1 VNGPRFASAFAL
13 APVLLASAVL
23 ASPPSETAS
32 SFVAPADRQIL
43 TRTLRKSLPG
53 GAKIVAR
60 RSYEI
65 WFVPDTSGF
74 RVEGR
79 LIAVDLDVP
88 PGMEALAAIE
98 RQREDTDLFP
108 MELDRLG
115 KIVFGSTGESPSINR
130 QAGSIALAQVAGSA
144 LSPEEQSA
152 ASSFARQLSQQGGA
166 SPWPMDLFR
175 PQPGHRE
182 EVRPVVLPGG
192 QEGEVIIMIDALAAG
207 TDGVLDTVSRTVTT
221 QLGPSIRETQE
232 IWTLRKAEAISTP

>member
-1 VNGPRFASAFAL
+1 VNSARFASAFAL
-13 APVLLASAVL
+13 APILATSASL
-23 ASPPSETAS
+23 ASPPTETAS
-32 SFVAPADRQIL
+32 SFVAPADHQIL

-53 GAKIVAR
+53 GARIVAR

-65 WFVPDTSGF
+65 WFVPATSGF

-88 PGMEALAAIE
+88 SGMEDLAAIE

-115 KIVFGSTGESPSINR
+115 KIVFRSTGEITSINQ

-144 LSPEEQSA
+144 LSPDEQSA
-152 ASSFARQLSQQGGA
+152 ASNFARQLSQHGGA

-175 PQPGHRE
+175 PRPGHRE
-182 EVRPVVLPGG
+182 EVRPIVLPGG
-192 QEGEVIIMIDALAAG
+192 QEGEIVIMIDALAAG

-221 QLGPSIRETQE
+221 HLGPSIRETQE
-232 IWTLRKAEAISTP
+232 TWTLRKAEAVLAP